1 MVMMLQVPKPS
12 LVLNVDLV
20 SDTEEGTLIA
30 RAKVEPEAFGLL
42 YQKYVKRIYNY
53 AYQFTRNRED
63 AEDLT
68 SRTFYQALRGIG
80 VYSDRGLPFQAWLF
94 RIAHNLVVNWYR
106 DQSRHPVIGLDHIE
120 DEMRSEDGNPQADL
134 AQSEERR
141 KLLQIISGLSED
153 RKTLL
158 ILKFVEKMSNA
169 EIARVLGRSEGA
181 IKVLYHRTLL
191 SLREKVDSE
200 WQGGK
205 DVLVT

>member
-1 MVMMLQVPKPS
+1 MVMILQVPKPKVEPKGS
-12 LVLNVDLV
+12 SSVDGE
-20 SDTEEGTLIA
+20 DGKLIA
-30 RAKVEPEAFGLL
+30 RAKADPEAFGLL
-42 YQKYVKRIYNY
+42 YQRYVRRIYNY
-53 AYQFTRNRED
+53 VYQFTRNRED

-68 SRTFYQALRGIG
+68 SRTFYQALRGIS

-106 DQSRHPVIGLDHIE
+106 DQSRHPTIGLDHVE
-120 DEMRSEDGNPQADL
+120 DEMRSEDGNPPADVARL
-134 AQSEERR
+134 EERKR
-141 KLLQIISGLSED
+141 LLQLISGLSED

-191 SLREKVDSE
+191 SLREKADSD

>member
-1 MVMMLQVPKPS
+1 MVMMLQVPKPTV
-12 LVLNVDLV
+12 VLNLDCAN
-20 SDTEEGTLIA
+20 DTEEGTLIA
-30 RAKVEPEAFGLL
+30 RAKVDPEAFGLL
-42 YQKYVKRIYNY
+42 YQKYVRRIYNY
-53 AYQFTRNRED
+53 VYQFTRNRED

-68 SRTFYQALRGIG
+68 SRTFFQALRGIS

-106 DQSRHPVIGLDHIE
+106 DQSRHPVIGLDHVE
-120 DEMRSEDGNPQADL
+120 DEMRSEDGNPQSDL
-134 AQSEERR
+134 AQSEERK
-141 KLLQIISGLSED
+141 KLMQIISGLSED

-191 SLREKVDSE
+191 SLREKVDSD

>member
-1 MVMMLQVPKPS
+1 MVMMFQVPKPNQGPDG
-12 LVLNVDLV
+12 VGVDG
-20 SDTEEGTLIA
+20 DETELIE
-30 RAKVEPEAFGLL
+30 RAKHDPEAFGQL
-42 YQKYVKRIYNY
+42 YERYVRRIYNY

-106 DQSRHPVIGLDHIE
+106 DQSRHPVIGLDHVE
-120 DEMRSEDGNPQADL
+120 DEMRAEDGNPQADS
-134 AQSEERR
+134 AQLEERR
-141 KLLQIISGLSED
+141 QLLHLISGLSED

-169 EIARVLGRSEGA
+169 EIAKVLGRSEGA
-181 IKVLYHRTLL
+181 VKVLYHRTLL
-191 SLREKVDSE
+191 SLREKAGSDR
-200 WQGGK
+200 QGGK
-205 DVLVT
+205 DVVVL